1 MNAARNLAL
10 AVAGL
15 LAASSSAWAG
25 PVGGPRVDT
34 DPVEALSTNTYTVT
48 FRGGELAAVLL
59 SGDGDTDLDLYVYDA
74 DGDLVASDTDIT
86 DDCVCLWAPRR
97 TQRYT
102 IRVVN
107 RGLVFNRYTIL
118 FR

>member
-25 PVGGPRVDT
+25 PQILRT
-34 DPVEALSTNTYTVT
+34 DRVEAFGTKTYDVYYS
-48 FRGGELAAVLL
+48 GDELAAVLL